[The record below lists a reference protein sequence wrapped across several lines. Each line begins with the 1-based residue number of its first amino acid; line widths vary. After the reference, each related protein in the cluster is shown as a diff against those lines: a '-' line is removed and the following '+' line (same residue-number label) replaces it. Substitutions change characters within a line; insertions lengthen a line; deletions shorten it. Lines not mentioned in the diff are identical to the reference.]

1 MIEFSHPIFPVPDIE
16 KTANFYVS
24 ALGFRRVDYLNAD
37 EPHVCLYRDKVEIIL
52 TKANRAVEPNRKF
65 YGYGYD
71 AYFIARNL
79 RELQAEFLER
89 GVKIMRPL
97 KTTDYQNNE
106 FVVED
111 VDGRWLAFGVKQ
123 K

>member
-1 MIEFSHPIFPVPDIE
+1 MLEFSHPIFPTPDIE

-24 ALGFRRVDYLNAD
+24 VLDFRRVDYLDAN
-37 EPHVCLYRDKVEIIL
+37 EPHICLYRDKVEIIL

-65 YGYGYD
+65 YDYGYD
-71 AYFIARNL
+71 AYFIAENL
-79 RELQAEFLER
+79 RELQAEFLGR
-89 GVKIMRPL
+89 GAKIARPL